1 MSHLIIFLLIS
12 FFYFYIYNKI
22 FKKISKSSKI
32 ISGSGFIIF
41 PLILLFNIILAN
53 YFEKNIIIYFII
65 ISFLTFIYWYDDY
78 KNLPIIIRIN
88 LQFLSGFLCFY
99 LFHPYSLETEYL
111 IILSAIFGIWS
122 IILANTINFYDG
134 ADLNVSLLSLIFLIF
149 FTILY
154 PLNEILYSSN
164 YFLIIFLIVFCYF
177 NISHNNYFFGDSGCF
192 AIFNYFN
199 LLILLTFDL
208 SFEYIILLMS
218 ILYLPLID
226 IFFVILKRLY
236 LGEKITTRNNYHLYQ
251 QIQLKFGAYYYLI
264 PLFIFPVLIY
274 LLSYFFKNTLNYNIY
289 IILILNL
296 FLISILYFMLQ
307 LYLTKEKTK

>member
-12 FFYFYIYNKI
+12 FVYFYIYNKI
-22 FKKISKSSKI
+22 FKKISKNSKI

-99 LFHPYSLETEYL
+99 LFHPNSLETEYL

-134 ADLNVSLLSLIFLIF
+134 ADLNVSLLSLLFLIF

-177 NISHNNYFFGDSGCF
+177 NISHNNYYIGDSGCF

-226 IFFVILKRLY
+226 VFFVILKRLY

-274 LLSYFFKNTLNYNIY
+274 LLSYYFKNTLNYNIY
-289 IILILNL
+289 TILILNL